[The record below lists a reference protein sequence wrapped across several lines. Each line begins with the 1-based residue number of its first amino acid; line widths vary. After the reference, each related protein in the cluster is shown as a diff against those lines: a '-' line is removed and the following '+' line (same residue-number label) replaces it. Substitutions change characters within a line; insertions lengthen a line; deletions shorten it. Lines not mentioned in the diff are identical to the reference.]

1 MYLNI
6 KDLDKNAPNISL
18 SIQIWDA
25 SREERYT
32 TIAGHIRGPDREYL
46 VNDITSEMS
55 FKYLNYWYKNIKIS
69 ADKDIMIYLIGNK
82 SDLIYEQGRMRKK
95 LKKDWR
101 LWKHK

>member
-25 SREERYT
+25 SREERYI

-46 VNDITSEMS
+46 ENNITSEMS
-55 FKYLNYWYKNIKIS
+55 FKYLN
-69 ADKDIMIYLIGNK
+69 
-82 SDLIYEQGRMRKK
+82 
-95 LKKDWR
+95 
-101 LWKHK
+101 